1 MVSAFQSLVPK
12 WEAEKGLVL
21 MQIQDVAE
29 NMSLEE
35 GKAFYYRLI
44 NLAKGKALP
53 NREDPYEWITY
64 DTFAAMRAVDEHL
77 TKDVLQD
84 AILCVEAQVDEARNQ
99 CVSMGTLLK
108 QRYKEGGVR

>member
-1 MVSAFQSLVPK
+1 MVSAFQFLVPK

-44 NLAKGKALP
+44 NLAKGKVLP
-53 NREDPYEWITY
+53 NREDLYEWITY
-64 DTFAAMRAVDEHL
+64 DTFVAMRVVDEHL
-77 TKDVLQD
+77 T
-84 AILCVEAQVDEARNQ
+84 
-99 CVSMGTLLK
+99 
-108 QRYKEGGVR
+108 